1 MEKAAIQRQN
11 KLLELA
17 QQDEIYLTWE
27 KSFEDCQEA
36 FIQFA
41 ANQPEEIR
49 NMLFGYADCGRMAQ
63 QRLVN
68 LACEYMIF
76 PDEK

>member
-1 MEKAAIQRQN
+1 MEKATIQRQN

-17 QQDEIYLTWE
+17 QQDEIYCTWE
-27 KSFEDCQEA
+27 KSFENCREA

-63 QRLVN
+63 QRMVN
-68 LACEYMIF
+68 LACEHMIF
-76 PDEK
+76 PEEK

>member
-1 MEKAAIQRQN
+1 MEKATIQRQN

-17 QQDEIYLTWE
+17 QQDEIYCTWE
-27 KSFEDCQEA
+27 KSFENCREA
-36 FIQFA
+36 FVQFA

-63 QRLVN
+63 QRMVN
-68 LACEYMIF
+68 LACEHMIF
-76 PDEK
+76 PEEK

>member
-1 MEKAAIQRQN
+1 MNDLTRN
-11 KLLELA
+11 KWNRLK
-17 QQDEIYLTWE
+17 EITERDRIFNTWE
-27 KSFEDCQEA
+27 KSFEACRKD
-36 FIQFA
+36 FTKFA
-41 ANQPEEIR
+41 DAQPQEIR
-49 NMLFGYADCGRMAQ
+49 SLLYGYADCGRMAQ